1 MMAQPVIAG
10 RYEETRVT
18 DEEEGGS
25 ILGGLA
31 EAAESYV
38 DAAGNVVGAAVD
50 LEQAWAG
57 AVVGGIG
64 HVDAGLLRAVGA
76 DDLAD
81 DIRDGSDIVQDW
93 GSENLSEAGS
103 ELSQA
108 GEEIWGG

>member
-1 MMAQPVIAG
+1 MTRPVIAG
-10 RYEETRVT
+10 RYEETGVT

-38 DAAGNVVGAAVD
+38 DVAGNVVGAAVD
-50 LEQAWAG
+50 LEQAYAE
-57 AVVGGIG
+57 AVVGGIA

-76 DDLAD
+76 DGLAD
-81 DIRDGSDIVQDW
+81 DIQEGADKLEDYA
-93 GSENLSEAGS
+93 SENLSEAGS

-108 GEEIWGG
+108 GEDVWGG